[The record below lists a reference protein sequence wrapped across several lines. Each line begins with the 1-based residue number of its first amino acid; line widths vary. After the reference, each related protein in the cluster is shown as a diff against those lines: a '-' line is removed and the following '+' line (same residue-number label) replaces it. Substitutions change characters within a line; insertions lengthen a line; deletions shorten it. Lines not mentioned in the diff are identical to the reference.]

1 MPSSLTRRLIGF
13 PSLTFSRKHR
23 SRPHSR
29 PSMVTL
35 VVATTID
42 PASIESASA
51 LLAMPG
57 WHPVHFSRFTS
68 TSTSSSILFYFS
80 DMASFVNKEVRLLKM
95 DNSTVREDH
104 LDKRW
109 ESATGEVVNEV
120 IFLSRHIA
128 ASKRPALTIHPIG
141 IRLNLI
147 YNRIMSIVTGFAQS
161 ATIYVLVVSYP
172 NVTGRGE
179 SYARSGV
186 EKGQQNREADGR
198 YWYTV
203 SERTEMSLPPLVPN
217 FRDLANCDPVPRVP
231 HLREDEVPPSGGKSG
246 CAAPPNTR
254 MGPWLRLLKIIA
266 ESHNLTPEFEAC
278 LLPTPKGRSC
288 GNYARCVNQILQNLN
303 NMQLWLRIPLEK
315 SDGDD
320 DAVNGVTDRMAV
332 DLSDSWELWNSFR
345 VLCEHHS
352 QLSVALDVLSSLPS
366 PNSLGRWIGEPVKS
380 AILQTD
386 SFLTNARGYPCLS
399 KRHQNLLSSFFY
411 YSVQIVLSG
420 KAVHKVAASGATQPD
435 AQQAQRH
442 ELRSYL
448 ESLPEQ
454 KRFEPLMDNLEAQA
468 YETFEKDSVKYIQYQ
483 RAVSKALLDRISD
496 ENASTT
502 TVVLG
507 KDLLLE
513 HHYRYTS
520 FIQPVT
526 TSKLYNDVKLHKD
539 LLHFETA
546 YVVKLHRLAKL
557 SPSQSGLLRKLN
569 KQEERMCKVRDLSS
583 SMFFLQRLF

>member
-1 MPSSLTRRLIGF
+1 
-13 PSLTFSRKHR
+13 
-23 SRPHSR
+23 
-29 PSMVTL
+29 
-35 VVATTID
+35 
-42 PASIESASA
+42 
-51 LLAMPG
+51 
-57 WHPVHFSRFTS
+57 
-68 TSTSSSILFYFS
+68 
-80 DMASFVNKEVRLLKM
+80 MASFVNKEVRLLKM

-104 LDKRW
+104 LDKRH
-109 ESATGEVVNEV
+109 T
-120 IFLSRHIA
+120 A
-128 ASKRPALTIHPIG
+128 ASKRPALTIHPVG
-141 IRLNLI
+141 
-147 YNRIMSIVTGFAQS
+147 
-161 ATIYVLVVSYP
+161 
-172 NVTGRGE
+172 
-179 SYARSGV
+179 
-186 EKGQQNREADGR
+186 
-198 YWYTV
+198 
-203 SERTEMSLPPLVPN
+203 
-217 FRDLANCDPVPRVP
+217 VP

-303 NMQLWLRIPLEK
+303 NMQLWLPIPLEK

-320 DAVNGVTDRMAV
+320 DVVNGVTDRMAV

-420 KAVHKVAASGATQPD
+420 KTVHKVAASGATQPD

-454 KRFEPLMDNLEAQA
+454 KQFEPLMDNLEPQA

-502 TVVLG
+502 TVVLMVVG
-507 KDLLLE
+507 AGQGPLVRASLQLHKFHTACD
-513 HHYRYTS
+513 Y
-520 FIQPVT
+520 IKV
-526 TSKLYNDVKLHKD
+526 VKLHKD
-539 LLHFETA
+539 ILHFETA

-583 SMFFLQRLF
+583 SINKCCPPQLVHVSNVIN